1 MLAHLTIAL
10 LLGAASAEAPTLPS
24 PLTLPQAEEIFLEH
38 GLDLLVVE
46 AQARGAEGDLRA
58 AGAHPNPGLNVALMF
73 GPGGTQDLL
82 GATGTVA
89 QSVGLSFGVT
99 DNAAIEDM
107 LSGKH
112 SLRIQASAKA
122 LASAQQGVEDLK
134 RNELSQLRQAF
145 AAVLLGAENL
155 DFAHDVQKS
164 YDQTYDLNGIRY
176 KKGDISRSRPRQ
188 DRRGQARGRPGG
200 DAGRART
207 GGRQGLAW
215 PSCSACAGR
224 CRNSRSWAHWS
235 SASSPALPARAPR
248 PSWHRGLP
256 TAPTSRSPPP
266 TASSRRPS
274 SPRPAASSCL
284 TSRCSSAIRS
294 SATAPECSSAPTFNV
309 GLQSNLPIFYQQQG
323 EIRRAESNL
332 AAATASEAKARAQ
345 VLSDVTQGWAGYRA
359 ARELVDRMEKA
370 ELKQAKL
377 SRDLEELMYRKG
389 AASLLDFL
397 DAERTY
403 IATNLEYRQ
412 DLAAY
417 WDAVYQLEQATAVK
431 LR

>member
-1 MLAHLTIAL
+1 MLATLTIAL
-10 LLGAASAEAPTLPS
+10 LLGAATEEAPSLPN

-58 AGAHPNPGLNVALMF
+58 AGAHPNPGLDVAVMF
-73 GPGGTQDLL
+73 GP
-82 GATGTVA
+82 ATNHDILASTGPIQ
-89 QSVGLSFGVT
+89 QSLGLSLGLT
-99 DNAAIEDM
+99 DNAAIEDI

-112 SLRIQASAKA
+112 SLRIQAAAKA
-122 LASAQQGVEDLK
+122 LASAQQAVEDLK
-134 RNELSQLRQAF
+134 RNELSELRQAF
-145 AAVLLGAENL
+145 AAVLLAKENL
-155 DFAHDVQKS
+155 DFAGEVQKS
-164 YDQTYDLNGIRY
+164 YDQTYDLNSIRY
-176 KKGDISRSRPRQ
+176 KKGDISEADLAKIAVAKLEADQAMTQAAQGLELSK
-188 DRRGQARGRPGG
+188 DSLAFLLGVRGAIPEFEV
-200 DAGRART
+200 AGSLEHQELAT
-207 GGRQGLAW
+207 LNAQGADGLLAQGLANR
-215 PSCSACAGR
+215 PDVKVAVANR
-224 CRNSRSWAHWS
+224 EQQE
-235 SASSPALPARAPR
+235 ALVTQARRLVMPDIALQLGY
-248 PSWHRGLP
+248 SEQCN
-256 TAPTSRSPPP
+256 TA
-266 TASSRRPS
+266 
-274 SPRPAASSCL
+274 
-284 TSRCSSAIRS
+284 
-294 SATAPECSSAPTFNV
+294 ECSSAPTFNV

-332 AAATASEAKARAQ
+332 AAATASEAKTRAQ
-345 VLSDVTQGWAGYRA
+345 VLSDVTQAWASYRS

-389 AASLLDFL
+389 AASLLEFL

-417 WDAVYQLEQATAVK
+417 WDAIYQLEQATAVR

>member
-1 MLAHLTIAL
+1 MLATLTIAL
-10 LLGAASAEAPTLPS
+10 LLGAATEEAPSLPN

-58 AGAHPNPGLNVALMF
+58 AGAHPNPGLDVAVMF
-73 GPGGTQDLL
+73 GP
-82 GATGTVA
+82 ATNHDILASTGPIQ
-89 QSVGLSFGVT
+89 QSLGLSLGLT
-99 DNAAIEDM
+99 DNAAIEDI

-112 SLRIQASAKA
+112 SLRIQAAAKA
-122 LASAQQGVEDLK
+122 LASAQQAVEDLK
-134 RNELSQLRQAF
+134 RNELSELRQAF
-145 AAVLLGAENL
+145 AAVLLAKENL
-155 DFAHDVQKS
+155 DFAGEVQKS
-164 YDQTYDLNGIRY
+164 YDQTYDLNSIRY
-176 KKGDISRSRPRQ
+176 KKGDISEADLAKIAVAKLEADQAMTQAAQGLELSK
-188 DRRGQARGRPGG
+188 DSLAFLLGVRGAIPEFEVVGSLEHQELATLNAQGA
-200 DAGRART
+200 DALLA
-207 GGRQGLAW
+207 QGLANR
-215 PSCSACAGR
+215 PDVKVAVANR
-224 CRNSRSWAHWS
+224 EQQE
-235 SASSPALPARAPR
+235 ALVTQARRLVMPDIALQLGY
-248 PSWHRGLP
+248 SEQCN
-256 TAPTSRSPPP
+256 TA
-266 TASSRRPS
+266 
-274 SPRPAASSCL
+274 
-284 TSRCSSAIRS
+284 
-294 SATAPECSSAPTFNV
+294 ECSSAPTFNV

-345 VLSDVTQGWAGYRA
+345 VLSDVTQAWASYRS

-389 AASLLDFL
+389 AASLLEFL

-417 WDAVYQLEQATAVK
+417 WDAIYQLEQATAVR

>member
-1 MLAHLTIAL
+1 MIPTLTLAL
-10 LLGAASAEAPTLPS
+10 LLSAATEEAPTLPS

-58 AGAHPNPGLNVALMF
+58 AGAHPNPGLNVGVMF

-82 GATGTVA
+82 GATGTLA
-89 QSVGLSFGVT
+89 QTVGLSFGLT
-99 DNAAIEDM
+99 DNAAIEDI

-112 SLRIQASAKA
+112 ALRVQASAKA
-122 LASAQQGVEDLK
+122 FASAQQGVEDLK

-145 AAVLLGAENL
+145 AAVLLAKENL

-176 KKGDISRSRPRQ
+176 KKGDISEADLAKIAVAKLEADQAVTQAAQGLEVAKDSLAFLLGV
-188 DRRGQARGRPGG
+188 RGSVPQFEVVGALDLREFPGLDG
-200 DAGRART
+200 ASAET
-207 GGRQGLAW
+207 LLAQGLA
-215 PSCSACAGR
+215 
-224 CRNSRSWAHWS
+224 N
-235 SASSPALPARAPR
+235 R
-248 PSWHRGLP
+248 PDVKV
-256 TAPTSRSPPP
+256 
-266 TASSRRPS
+266 
-274 SPRPAASSCL
+274 
-284 TSRCSSAIRS
+284 
-294 SATAPECSSAPTFNV
+294 ATANREQQEALVTQARRLVMPDIALQLGYSEQCNSAECSSAPTFNV

-332 AAATASEAKARAQ
+332 AAATATEAKARAQ
-345 VLSDVTQGWAGYRA
+345 VLSDVTQAWAGYRA
-359 ARELVDRMEKA
+359 SRELVDRMEKA

>member
-1 MLAHLTIAL
+1 MLATLTIAL
-10 LLGAASAEAPTLPS
+10 LLGAATEEAPSLPN

-58 AGAHPNPGLNVALMF
+58 AGAHPNPGLDVAVMF
-73 GPGGTQDLL
+73 GP
-82 GATGTVA
+82 ATNHDILASTGPIQ
-89 QSVGLSFGVT
+89 QSLGLSLGLT
-99 DNAAIEDM
+99 DNAAIEDI

-112 SLRIQASAKA
+112 SLRIQAAAKA
-122 LASAQQGVEDLK
+122 LASAQQAVEDLK
-134 RNELSQLRQAF
+134 RNELSELRQAF
-145 AAVLLGAENL
+145 AAVLLAKENL
-155 DFAHDVQKS
+155 DFAGEVQKS
-164 YDQTYDLNGIRY
+164 YDQTYDLNSIRY
-176 KKGDISRSRPRQ
+176 KKGDISEADLAKIAVAKLEADQAMTQAAQGLELSK
-188 DRRGQARGRPGG
+188 DSLAFLLGVRGAIPEFEVVGSLEHQELATLNAQGA
-200 DAGRART
+200 DALLA
-207 GGRQGLAW
+207 QGLANR
-215 PSCSACAGR
+215 PDLKVAVANR
-224 CRNSRSWAHWS
+224 EQQE
-235 SASSPALPARAPR
+235 ALVTQARRLVMPDIALQLGY
-248 PSWHRGLP
+248 SEQCN
-256 TAPTSRSPPP
+256 TA
-266 TASSRRPS
+266 
-274 SPRPAASSCL
+274 
-284 TSRCSSAIRS
+284 
-294 SATAPECSSAPTFNV
+294 ECSSAPTFNV

-345 VLSDVTQGWAGYRA
+345 VLSDVTQAWASYRS

-389 AASLLDFL
+389 AASLLEFL

-417 WDAVYQLEQATAVK
+417 WDAIYQLEQATAVR

>member
-1 MLAHLTIAL
+1 MLATLTIAL
-10 LLGAASAEAPTLPS
+10 LLGAATEEAPSLPN

-58 AGAHPNPGLNVALMF
+58 AGAHPNPGLDVAVMF
-73 GPGGTQDLL
+73 GP
-82 GATGTVA
+82 ATNHDILASTGPIQ
-89 QSVGLSFGVT
+89 QSLGLSLGLT
-99 DNAAIEDM
+99 DNAAIEDI

-112 SLRIQASAKA
+112 SLRIQAAAKA
-122 LASAQQGVEDLK
+122 LASAQQAVEDLK
-134 RNELSQLRQAF
+134 RNELSELRQAF
-145 AAVLLGAENL
+145 AAVLLAKENL
-155 DFAHDVQKS
+155 DFAGEVQKS
-164 YDQTYDLNGIRY
+164 YDQTYDLNSIRY
-176 KKGDISRSRPRQ
+176 KKGDISEADLAKIAVAKLEADQAMTQAAQGLELSK
-188 DRRGQARGRPGG
+188 DSLAFLLGVRGAIPEFEVVGSLEHQELATLNAQGA
-200 DAGRART
+200 DALLA
-207 GGRQGLAW
+207 QGLANR
-215 PSCSACAGR
+215 PDVKVAVANR
-224 CRNSRSWAHWS
+224 EQQE
-235 SASSPALPARAPR
+235 ALVTQARRLVMPDIALQLGY
-248 PSWHRGLP
+248 SEQCN
-256 TAPTSRSPPP
+256 TA
-266 TASSRRPS
+266 
-274 SPRPAASSCL
+274 
-284 TSRCSSAIRS
+284 
-294 SATAPECSSAPTFNV
+294 ECSSAPTFNV
-309 GLQSNLPIFYQQQG
+309 GLQANLPIFYQQQG

-345 VLSDVTQGWAGYRA
+345 VLSDVTQAWASYRS

-389 AASLLDFL
+389 AASLLEFL

-417 WDAVYQLEQATAVK
+417 WDAIYQLEQATAVR

>member
-1 MLAHLTIAL
+1 MLATLTIAL
-10 LLGAASAEAPTLPS
+10 LLGAATEEAPSLPN

-58 AGAHPNPGLNVALMF
+58 AGAHPNPGLDVAVMF
-73 GPGGTQDLL
+73 GP
-82 GATGTVA
+82 ATNHDILASTGPIQ
-89 QSVGLSFGVT
+89 QSLGLSLGLT
-99 DNAAIEDM
+99 DNAAIEDI

-112 SLRIQASAKA
+112 SLRIQAAAKA
-122 LASAQQGVEDLK
+122 LASAQQAVEDLK
-134 RNELSQLRQAF
+134 RNELSELRQAF
-145 AAVLLGAENL
+145 AAVLLAKENL
-155 DFAHDVQKS
+155 DFAGEVQKS
-164 YDQTYDLNGIRY
+164 YDQTYDLNSIRY
-176 KKGDISRSRPRQ
+176 KKGDISEADLAKIAVAKLEADQAMTQAAQGLELSK
-188 DRRGQARGRPGG
+188 DSLAFLLGVRGAIPEFEVAGSLEHQELATLNAQGA
-200 DAGRART
+200 DALLA
-207 GGRQGLAW
+207 QGLANR
-215 PSCSACAGR
+215 PDVKVAVANR
-224 CRNSRSWAHWS
+224 EQQE
-235 SASSPALPARAPR
+235 ALVTQARRLVMPDIALQLGY
-248 PSWHRGLP
+248 SEQCN
-256 TAPTSRSPPP
+256 TA
-266 TASSRRPS
+266 
-274 SPRPAASSCL
+274 
-284 TSRCSSAIRS
+284 
-294 SATAPECSSAPTFNV
+294 ECSSAPTFNV

-345 VLSDVTQGWAGYRA
+345 VLSDVTQAWASYRS

-389 AASLLDFL
+389 AASLLEFL

-417 WDAVYQLEQATAVK
+417 WDAIYQLEQATAVR